1 MYRQMI
7 KIPKPPPK
15 RRVTDAS
22 RPHSE
27 PSTLS
32 HLTNKNKIITICA
45 RTPTYGLLR
54 RHSTV
59 TISRDAHFQLDETI
73 DGFPQEVDKAID
85 ANGTALGPYE
95 GSRVNEA
102 DGGDND

>member
-1 MYRQMI
+1 
-7 KIPKPPPK
+7 
-15 RRVTDAS
+15 
-22 RPHSE
+22 
-27 PSTLS
+27 
-32 HLTNKNKIITICA
+32 
-45 RTPTYGLLR
+45 
-54 RHSTV
+54 V